1 MEKKTYTNGI
11 VGIEEFAGIIK
22 AMESNAADRLRAGLL
37 FVLDTGRL
45 P

>member
-1 MEKKTYTNGI
+1 MEKAI
-11 VGIEEFAGIIK
+11 IGIEEFTAIKK
-22 AMESNAADRLRAGLL
+22 AMDTNAAETLRAGLL